1 MARDDERDGARPSRP
16 IPRPPPRAASA
27 ELPAIPRPPP
37 RPSTLIRPPSA
48 PTVPA
53 FDKGN
58 PQRLA
63 RGQLLGGRYRLT
75 KQIGRGGMGSVF
87 EATQEP
93 LARSVAVKVLRGS
106 ADAATSARF
115 EREARLI
122 ARLQHPHIV
131 GLIDFGQDAGRLYL
145 VMELIDGEPLTALL
159 ARQPHPLDPARIV
172 DIATQIAEALAAAHD
187 IQVVH
192 RDVKPDNIMVQ
203 RTAGGGDFV
212 TVLDFGVAKIL
223 ADEGDG
229 FETKAGVIVGSPRYI
244 SPEQVSNGAITP
256 ATDIYS
262 FGCVLYE
269 MLTGRRVFLHDNTT
283 ECAIAHIKE
292 APAPPML
299 EGVALEGP
307 LVDFIMRCLSKH
319 PSGRAANAREAIAAL
334 AKCRDMPVH
343 NHPHAGRPPPKLR
356 RITGTRGVAVG
367 RPVGSE
373 PSEPRDDGATSA
385 HWESPVERERPPEKS
400 GTPKWLLASIVV
412 AALALGGMVV
422 ALALR

>member
-1 MARDDERDGARPSRP
+1 MARDDEREGRQSRP
-16 IPRPPPRAASA
+16 IPRPPVRAPSA

-37 RPSTLIRPPSA
+37 RPSSLLRPPSA
-48 PTVPA
+48 PAVPA
-53 FDKGN
+53 FEKGN

-63 RGQLLGGRYRLT
+63 RGQVLGGRYRLT

-93 LARSVAVKVLRGS
+93 LARSVAIKVLRGS
-106 ADAATSARF
+106 ADAATSSRF

-122 ARLQHPHIV
+122 AWLQHPHIV

-159 ARQPHPLDPARIV
+159 ARQPQPLEPTRIV
-172 DIATQIAEALAAAHD
+172 DIAIQIAEALAAAHD

-212 TVLDFGVAKIL
+212 TVLDFGVAKIV
-223 ADEGDG
+223 AGEGDG

-256 ATDIYS
+256 RTDIYS

-283 ECAIAHIKE
+283 ECAIAHIRE
-292 APAPPML
+292 TPAAPML
-299 EGVALEGP
+299 DGVALEGP
-307 LVDFIMRCLSKH
+307 LVEFIMRSLSKQ
-319 PSGRAANAREAIAAL
+319 PAGRAADAREAIAEL
-334 AKCRDMPVH
+334 SKCRDNPVH
-343 NHPHAGRPPPKLR
+343 NHPHAGRAEAAPRHRHTR
-356 RITGTRGVAVG
+356 RRRRATG
-367 RPVGSE
+367 
-373 PSEPRDDGATSA
+373 
-385 HWESPVERERPPEKS
+385 ERR
-400 GTPKWLLASIVV
+400 
-412 AALALGGMVV
+412 
-422 ALALR
+422 